1 MKECPKKEKE
11 TKPVYKKERKA
22 RLTYMEKKELS
33 VLPELLDSLEKE
45 IESLNAQMSEPNLSY
60 EILSSLTAQRDE
72 KEALLEEKSERW
84 MVLEEKRENE

>member
-1 MKECPKKEKE
+1 
-11 TKPVYKKERKA
+11 
-22 RLTYMEKKELS
+22 MEKKELS